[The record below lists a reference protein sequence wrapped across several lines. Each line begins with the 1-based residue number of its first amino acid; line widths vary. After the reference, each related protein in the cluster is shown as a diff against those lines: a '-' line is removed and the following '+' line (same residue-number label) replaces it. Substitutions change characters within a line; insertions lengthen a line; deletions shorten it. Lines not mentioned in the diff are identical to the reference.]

1 MLMTLKEW
9 PTSVSGHDFTIRL
22 FKIKPNDYPE
32 ELYSPWY
39 EDPLYKALDVK
50 KILVYVG
57 GGGIGDIV
65 MINPFFNTLRQVWP
79 ESHITWIGGFTNSVK
94 CLLQDNGLIDD
105 VLYTV
110 VRKHRPSAIPEYIK
124 WYKEGRR
131 MGEAD
136 LFIDT
141 QRQFV
146 PSLLLSLCFKY
157 RHRIGYSSKCF
168 FSDWKFE
175 EPDRHKVHDSFQTLI
190 LARRLGIKPPDPL
203 HRIVI
208 PGNFEQIAGDL
219 WDRYGFGEAI
229 AMFPYSARPVKDW
242 DSEYFVFLGRM
253 LLKEGFRVLLFG
265 GPREFEKLRNL
276 ADLMGKG
283 AYVPYLLTDLSIDQE
298 MYLSMALLKRAALT
312 LSVDSGGAH
321 LSAAL
326 GTKTLVISLL
336 SRVNKFMPVGRQ
348 VWSIYPGIECSPC
361 PDRNMKACGGKRW
374 CAKGITPQ
382 ILYEAI
388 ALLLSREEA
397 EQ

>member
-1 MLMTLKEW
+1 MLMTVKEW

-22 FKIKPNDYPE
+22 FKIEPNVYPE

-39 EDPLYKALDVK
+39 EYPLYKTLDVK
-50 KILVYVG
+50 RRLVYVG

-65 MINPFFNTLRQVWP
+65 MINPFFNTLRQAWP

-94 CLLQDNGLIDD
+94 CLLKDNGLVND

-110 VRKHRPSAIPEYIK
+110 VRKHRPSAFPEYAK
-124 WYKEGRR
+124 WWREGRR
-131 MGEAD
+131 MGEVD

-146 PSLLLSLCFKY
+146 PSLLFSLCFKY
-157 RHRIGYSSKCF
+157 RYRIGYSSKCF

-175 EPDRHKVHDSFQTLI
+175 EPDRHMVHDTFQTLI
-190 LARRLGIKPPDPL
+190 LARRLGITPPDPL

-208 PGNFEQIAGDL
+208 PGNFEQMAGDL
-219 WDRYGFGEAI
+219 WERYGFGEAV

-242 DSEYFVFLGRM
+242 DGEYFVFLGRM

-283 AYVPYLLTDLSIDQE
+283 AYVPYLLTDLSIEQE

-361 PDRNMKACGGKRW
+361 PDRNMKACGEKRW

-388 ALLLSREEA
+388 AMLLSGEEV

>member
-1 MLMTLKEW
+1 
-9 PTSVSGHDFTIRL
+9 
-22 FKIKPNDYPE
+22 
-32 ELYSPWY
+32 
-39 EDPLYKALDVK
+39 
-50 KILVYVG
+50 
-57 GGGIGDIV
+57 
-65 MINPFFNTLRQVWP
+65 
-79 ESHITWIGGFTNSVK
+79 
-94 CLLQDNGLIDD
+94 
-105 VLYTV
+105 
-110 VRKHRPSAIPEYIK
+110 
-124 WYKEGRR
+124 

-146 PSLLLSLCFKY
+146 PSLLFSLCFKY
-157 RHRIGYSSKCF
+157 KHRIGYSSKCF
-168 FSDWKFE
+168 FSDWKFK
-175 EPDRHKVHDSFQTLI
+175 EPDRHKVHDTFQTLI
-190 LARRLGIKPPDPL
+190 LARRLGIEPPDPL
-203 HRIVI
+203 HRILI
-208 PGNFEQIAGDL
+208 PENFEQIAGDL
-219 WDRYGFGEAI
+219 WEKYGFGEAV
-229 AMFPYSARPVKDW
+229 AMFPYSAWPVKDW
-242 DSEYFVFLGRM
+242 DSEYFLSLGRM

-265 GPREFEKLRNL
+265 GPGNFENLRNL

-336 SRVNKFMPVGRQ
+336 SRVDKFMPVGKQ

-382 ILYEAI
+382 ILYEAV
-388 ALLLSREEA
+388 ALLLSEGV
-397 EQ
+397 

>member
-1 MLMTLKEW
+1 MLKTLKEW

-22 FKIKPNDYPE
+22 FKIGPNDYPE

-39 EDPLYKALDVK
+39 EDPLYKTLDVK
-50 KILVYVG
+50 RILVYVG

-65 MINPFFNTLRQVWP
+65 MINPFFNTLRQAWP
-79 ESHITWIGGFTNSVK
+79 ESRITWIGGFTNPVK
-94 CLLQDNGLIDD
+94 CLLQDNGLIND

-110 VRKHRPSAIPEYIK
+110 VRKHRPSAFPEYAK
-124 WYKEGRR
+124 WWREGRR
-131 MGEAD
+131 IGEVD

-146 PSLLLSLCFKY
+146 PSLLFSLCFKY
-157 RHRIGYSSKCF
+157 KHRIGYSSKCF

-219 WDRYGFGEAI
+219 WERYGFGEAV

-242 DSEYFVFLGRM
+242 DSEYFFFLGRM

-265 GPREFEKLRNL
+265 GPSDFENLRNL

-336 SRVNKFMPVGRQ
+336 SRVDKFMPVGRQ